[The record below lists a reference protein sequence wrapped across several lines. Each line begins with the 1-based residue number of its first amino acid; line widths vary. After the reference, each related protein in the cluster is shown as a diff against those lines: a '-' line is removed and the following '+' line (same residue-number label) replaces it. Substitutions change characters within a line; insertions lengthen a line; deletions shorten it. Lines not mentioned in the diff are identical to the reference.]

1 MKMATCCDCGA
12 WRGRCARGKLNRIAI
27 SDACEEFRNGITKFE
42 VRVLFPRLM
51 VNAQ

>member
-1 MKMATCCDCGA
+1 MNCSDCGA
-12 WRGRCARGKLNRIAI
+12 WRGRCARGKMSKAASN
-27 SDACEEFRNGITKFE
+27 DACEEFSANSTKFE